1 MLQAIIFDMDG
12 VIVDTE
18 YLEFSLQKQFI
29 ENLKEHDR
37 PITLAEQSVVV
48 GKCLSK
54 IPVVI
59 KKLAESS
66 LPIEEIRNRYYAFF
80 HEIFSTVDFKT
91 IFRSD
96 IQKILLFAKQNQI
109 KLAVA
114 SSSETAHIKNILTVC
129 GIIDEFD
136 LIVSGEQFEHSKPD
150 PTIYRYTC
158 EKLGV
163 QPQNAVAVE
172 DSYYG
177 MLSAK
182 TAGLAVIGY
191 EEKRMLIDQSL
202 ADYMGKDIGEIL
214 EIIQQLYSKRLAFEN
229 V

>member
-18 YLEFSLQKQFI
+18 YLEFSLQRQFI

-37 PITLAEQSVVV
+37 PITLAEQSEVV
-48 GKCLSK
+48 GKCLTE

-66 LPIEEIRNRYYAFF
+66 LPIKEIRSRYYAFF
-80 HEIFSTVDFKT
+80 HEIFSNVDFKT
-91 IFRSD
+91 IFRLD
-96 IQKILLFAKQNQI
+96 IQKILQFAKQNQI

-114 SSSETAHIKNILTVC
+114 SSSEIAHIKNILTVC

-150 PTIYRYTC
+150 PTIYRHTC

-163 QPQNAVAVE
+163 KPENAVAIE

-182 TAGLAVIGY
+182 NAGLTVIGY

-202 ADYMGKDIGEIL
+202 ADYMGKDMVEIL
-214 EIIQQLYSKRLAFEN
+214 GVLQKIREI
-229 V
+229 

>member
-29 ENLKEHDR
+29 EELKTHTR
-37 PITLAEQSVVV
+37 PITLEQQSEVV
-48 GKCLSK
+48 GKCLK
-54 IPVVI
+54 EIPVI
-59 KKLAESS
+59 IQKLSEST
-66 LPIEEIRNRYYAFF
+66 LPIEEIRTRYYAFF
-80 HEIFSTVDFKT
+80 QNLFSTVDYLS
-91 IFRSD
+91 IFRAEIRQI
-96 IQKILLFAKQNQI
+96 IQFAKQNQL

-114 SSSETAHIKNILTVC
+114 SSSQKAHIETILTAC
-129 GIIDEFD
+129 GILQEFD
-136 LIVSGEQFEHSKPD
+136 LIVSGEQFERSKPD

-158 EKLGV
+158 TELGV
-163 QPQNAVAVE
+163 KPENAVAIE

-182 TAGLAVIGY
+182 TAGLTVIGY

-202 ADYMGKDIGEIL
+202 ANYIGKDMTEIL
-214 EIIQQLYSKRLAFEN
+214 SIIQKLHHA
-229 V
+229 

>member
-18 YLEFSLQKQFI
+18 FVEFDLQQQFI
-29 ENLKEHDR
+29 EQHKEHDDEISFEAR
-37 PITLAEQSVVV
+37 SEVC
-48 GKCLSK
+48 GKALSD
-54 IPVVI
+54 IPEI
-59 KKLAESS
+59 MQRLTKSS
-66 LPIEEIRNRYYAFF
+66 LPLEDLKTRYQAFF
-80 HEIFSTVDFKT
+80 ENLFNNVDYPS

-96 IQKILLFAKQNQI
+96 IKLILDYAKANNI

-114 SSSETAHIKNILTVC
+114 SSSALAHIQRILTAC

-163 QPQNAVAVE
+163 PPENAVAIE

-177 MLSAK
+177 MKSAK
-182 TAGLAVIGY
+182 TAGLTVIGY

-202 ADYMGKDIGEIL
+202 ADYMGKDMVEIL
-214 EIIQQLYSKRLAFEN
+214 GIIQARYNQAKQAG
-229 V
+229 

>member
-18 YLEFSLQKQFI
+18 YLEFSLQKEFI
-29 ENLKEHDR
+29 DNIKTHSR
-37 PITLAEQSVVV
+37 PITLEQQSEVV
-48 GKCLSK
+48 GKSLK
-54 IPVVI
+54 DIPVIVQ
-59 KKLAESS
+59 KLSESNLS
-66 LPIEEIRNRYYAFF
+66 IEEIRTRYYQFF
-80 HEIFSTVDFKT
+80 QDLFSTVDYLF
-91 IFRSD
+91 IFRAE
-96 IQKILLFAKQNQI
+96 IKEILRFAKQNQI

-114 SSSETAHIKNILTVC
+114 SSSHKAHIDNILTVC
-129 GIIDEFD
+129 GIKHEFD

-158 EKLGV
+158 EQLGV
-163 QPQNAVAVE
+163 KPENAVAIE

-182 TAGLAVIGY
+182 TAGLTVIGY

-202 ADYMGKDIGEIL
+202 ADYMGKDMTEIL
-214 EIIQQLYSKRLAFEN
+214 AVIERLHCPK
-229 V
+229 

>member
-29 ENLKEHDR
+29 EELKTHTR
-37 PITLAEQSVVV
+37 PITLEQQSEVV
-48 GKCLSK
+48 GKCLK
-54 IPVVI
+54 EIPVI
-59 KKLAESS
+59 IQKLSESP
-66 LPIEEIRNRYYAFF
+66 LPIEEIRTRYYAFF
-80 HEIFSTVDFKT
+80 QNLFSTVDYLS
-91 IFRSD
+91 IFRAEIRQI
-96 IQKILLFAKQNQI
+96 IQFAKQNQL

-114 SSSETAHIKNILTVC
+114 SSSQKAHIETILTAC
-129 GIIDEFD
+129 GILQEFD
-136 LIVSGEQFEHSKPD
+136 FIVSGEQFERSKPD

-158 EKLGV
+158 AELGV
-163 QPQNAVAVE
+163 KPENAVAIE

-182 TAGLAVIGY
+182 TAGLTVIGY

-202 ADYMGKDIGEIL
+202 ADHMGKDMMEIL
-214 EIIQQLYSKRLAFEN
+214 TIIQKLYHA
-229 V
+229 

>member
-29 ENLKEHDR
+29 EDLKEHSR
-37 PITLAEQSVVV
+37 PITLEQQSEVV
-48 GKCLSK
+48 GKCLK
-54 IPVVI
+54 EIPVIVQ
-59 KKLAESS
+59 KLSESS
-66 LPIEEIRNRYYAFF
+66 LLIEEIRSRYYAFF
-80 HEIFSTVDFKT
+80 QNLFSTVDFRT
-91 IFRSD
+91 IFRAD
-96 IQKILLFAKQNQI
+96 IQKIIDFAKQNNI

-114 SSSETAHIKNILTVC
+114 SSSAKSHIDNILTVC
-129 GIIDEFD
+129 GIKDEFD
-136 LIVSGEQFEHSKPD
+136 FIVSGEQFEHSKPD

-163 QPQNAVAVE
+163 NPENAVAIE

-177 MLSAK
+177 MKSAK
-182 TAGLAVIGY
+182 TAGLSVIGY

-202 ADYMGKDIGEIL
+202 ADYMGKDMNEIL
-214 EIIQQLYSKRLAFEN
+214 AVIQKLHNNQS
-229 V
+229 